1 MSKNKK
7 EKKEIPDA
15 LRYFLFTVVV
25 IAVISVIGVL
35 AYHVIG
41 TQITGE
47 KEKEKVNINEVEIK
61 GYGIHLD
68 DNDTTLYRN
77 EYKALEKNLL
87 GEEIDYNEYAKSI
100 AKMFIID
107 LYTIKNKS
115 NKYDVGGVDFVYS
128 KALKNY
134 TTNVTDTIYKYVED
148 NSNGDRVQQLPA
160 VKAIMVDDI
169 SKGKFKVE
177 AEEKEYEAYT
187 VKLTWEYSIN
197 LGYDTTGEVIIINK
211 DNKLYVVEKN

>member
-7 EKKEIPDA
+7 EKKEMPDA
-15 LRYFLFTVVV
+15 LRYLLFTIVV

-35 AYHVIG
+35 AYNVIG
-41 TQITGE
+41 PQITGT
-47 KEKEKVNINEVEIK
+47 KEKEKVDVNQVEIK

-87 GEEIDYNEYAKSI
+87 GEEIDYNEYAKSV
-100 AKMFIID
+100 AKLFIID
-107 LYTIKNKS
+107 LYTIKNKV
-115 NKYDVGGVDFVYS
+115 NKYDVGGVDFIYN
-128 KALKNY
+128 KTLENF

-148 NSNGDRVQQLPA
+148 NTNGDRVQQLPA

-197 LGYDTTGEVIIINK
+197 LGYDTTGEVIVINK

>member
-1 MSKNKK
+1 MSKSKK
-7 EKKEIPDA
+7 EKKEMPDA
-15 LRYFLFTVVV
+15 LRYLLFTTVV
-25 IAVISVIGVL
+25 IVVISVIGVL
-35 AYHVIG
+35 AYNVIG
-41 TQITGE
+41 SQISGT
-47 KEKEKVNINEVEIK
+47 KEKEKVDVNQVEIK

-87 GEEIDYNEYAKSI
+87 GEEIDYNEYAKSV
-100 AKMFIID
+100 AKLFIID

-128 KALKNY
+128 KALENY

-148 NSNGDRVQQLPA
+148 NSDGERVQQLPA

-169 SKGKFKVE
+169 SKGKYKVDS
-177 AEEKEYEAYT
+177 EEKEYESYT

>member
-7 EKKEIPDA
+7 EKKEMPDA
-15 LRYFLFTVVV
+15 LRYLLFTIVV
-25 IAVISVIGVL
+25 IVVISVIGVL
-35 AYHVIG
+35 AYNVIG
-41 TQITGE
+41 SQISGTK
-47 KEKEKVNINEVEIK
+47 KEEKVDVNQVEIK

-68 DNDTTLYRN
+68 DNDTTLYRT
-77 EYKALEKNLL
+77 EYKALEENLL
-87 GEEIDYNEYAKSI
+87 SEEIDYEEYAKSV

-128 KALKNY
+128 KALENY

-148 NSNGDRVQQLPA
+148 NSNGERVQQLPA

-169 SKGKFKVE
+169 SECKYKVD
-177 AEEKEYEAYT
+177 AEEKEYDAYT
-187 VKLTWEYSIN
+187 IKLTWEYSID

>member
-7 EKKEIPDA
+7 EKKEMPDA
-15 LRYFLFTVVV
+15 LRYLLFTIVV
-25 IAVISVIGVL
+25 IVVISVIGVL
-35 AYHVIG
+35 AYNVIG
-41 TQITGE
+41 SQISGT
-47 KEKEKVNINEVEIK
+47 KEKEKVDVNQVEIK

-87 GEEIDYNEYAKSI
+87 GEEIDYNEYAKSV
-100 AKMFIID
+100 AKLFIID

-128 KALKNY
+128 KALENY

-148 NSNGDRVQQLPA
+148 NSDGERVQQLPA

-169 SKGKFKVE
+169 SKGKYKVE
-177 AEEKEYEAYT
+177 SEEKEYESYT

-197 LGYDTTGEVIIINK
+197 LGYDTTGEVIVINK